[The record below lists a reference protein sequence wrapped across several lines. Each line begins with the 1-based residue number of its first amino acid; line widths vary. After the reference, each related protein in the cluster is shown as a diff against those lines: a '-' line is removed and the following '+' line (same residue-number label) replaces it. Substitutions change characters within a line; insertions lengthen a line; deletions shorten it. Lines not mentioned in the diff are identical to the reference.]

1 MISFFHALYKQI
13 RTQNSVKEQSLITSS
28 LHRKIDSNSSWNI
41 SIDIVGYDKDS
52 KFENVFNLTHSYFCD
67 LNGSFEK
74 YDFFVDLI
82 KMETSPEL
90 NTPNRAERVKV
101 NF

>member
-52 KFENVFNLTHSYFCD
+52 KFENAFNLTSQLF
-67 LNGSFEK
+67 LRLEWEFRE
-74 YDFFVDLI
+74 I
-82 KMETSPEL
+82 
-90 NTPNRAERVKV
+90 
-101 NF
+101 